1 MNMKKILTALL
12 LSLAA
17 VTGCKKEDLDLTVTI
32 ELEPA
37 VTVTVGQTRQL
48 VAVVQP
54 QSIAMSA
61 TLAWDSADKS
71 VATVDRNGVVT
82 ALTEG
87 KTVVTASLQNDASV
101 SARCT
106 VQVVKQ
112 GENPDEVVLFED
124 MLFETYLLVS
134 YDANG
139 DGKLQASE
147 AAAIETLDVAM
158 RGFSSLKGIEYFTH
172 LKRLNC
178 EYNNLKELD
187 VTHCPELET
196 LVCSE
201 NDLRSLDLTR
211 NPLLQTLDCGWNN
224 VLSELDVTRCPE
236 LVRLKCG
243 GNSLERLDV
252 TQNPKL
258 EELSAAHNRFD
269 HLDVTQNPELRM
281 LDVSYSSYF
290 VSTETQTFLPIG
302 EIDLS
307 RNPKLEQFN
316 CTLCDFERLDLS
328 NNPELTHLR
337 CMRNRLSALDV
348 SRNTKLKT
356 LVVANNPIG
365 ELDITMCPAID
376 TLWCED
382 NGLRALD
389 LSKSQKLI
397 WLNCSRN
404 EIEELD
410 FSNTELG
417 YLLGQENRIRRI
429 DMGEKTFGTTT
440 DYLYM
445 KLNDNCLERLD
456 LSRQPHLAW
465 VELNNNNL
473 QSLDVNACMRLRG
486 ILCNNNP
493 QLSELK
499 FEQLSE
505 VWQIHCS
512 NCNLSG
518 TLDFS
523 GISRLSRISCDGNR
537 LTTLYVWEGFN
548 PDSTYF
554 LADHTT
560 GITGTFLCYVK
571 DDSAQ
576 WVVKR

>member
-1 MNMKKILTALL
+1 MRKILAALL
-12 LSLAA
+12 LSLVAMTA
-17 VTGCKKEDLDLTVTI
+17 CKKEDLDLTITI
-32 ELEPA
+32 ELEQQ
-37 VTVTVGQTRQL
+37 VTVTVEQSLQL
-48 VAVVQP
+48 VATIQP
-54 QSIAMSA
+54 QTVAMA
-61 TLAWDSADKS
+61 AKLHWESADPN
-71 VATVDRNGVVT
+71 VATVDQNGLVT
-82 ALTEG
+82 ALAVGT
-87 KTVVTASLQNDASV
+87 TTVTARLQSDASV
-101 SARCT
+101 SAQCT
-106 VQVVKQ
+106 VKVVRQ
-112 GENPDEVVLFED
+112 GENPDEVVNFDDGQFEI
-124 MLFETYLLVS
+124 YLLMR
-134 YDANG
+134 YDTND

-147 AAAIETLDVAM
+147 AAAIETLNIGM
-158 RGFSSLKGIEYFTH
+158 QGYTSLKGIEYFKN
-172 LKRLNC
+172 LKSLSC

-187 VTHCPELET
+187 VTHCPLLET
-196 LVCSE
+196 LICYD
-201 NDLRSLDLTR
+201 NGLRALDVTQ
-211 NPLLQTLDCGWNN
+211 NPKLQVLDCGWNN

-445 KLNDNCLERLD
+445 KLNDNCLESLD

-465 VELNNNNL
+465 IELNNNNL
-473 QSLDVNACMRLRG
+473 QSLDVNACTRLRG

-499 FEQLSE
+499 FDRLSE
-505 VWQIHCS
+505 VWQILCS

>member
-1 MNMKKILTALL
+1 MKKILTALL

-61 TLAWDSADKS
+61 TLAWDSADKT

-172 LKRLNC
+172 LKHLNC

-196 LVCSE
+196 LICSE

-211 NPLLQTLDCGWNN
+211 NPLLQTLDCSWNN

-236 LVRLKCG
+236 LVCLKCG
-243 GNSLERLDV
+243 GNSLTALDV
-252 TQNPKL
+252 TQNPAL
-258 EELSAAHNRFD
+258 EILDAEYNRFE

-281 LDVSYSSYF
+281 LDVSCSSYF
-290 VSTETQTFLPIG
+290 ASTGTQTFPPIG

-307 RNPKLEQFN
+307 RNPKLEQFD
-316 CTLCDFERLDLS
+316 CSLCAFERLDLS
-328 NNPELTHLR
+328 SNPELTHLR
-337 CMRNRLSALDV
+337 CARNKLSSLDV
-348 SRNTKLKT
+348 SNNTKLRT

-365 ELDITMCPAID
+365 ALDVTMCPEID
-376 TLWCED
+376 TLWCEG
-382 NGLRALD
+382 NGLRVLD
-389 LSKSQKLI
+389 LSESRKLT

-429 DMGEKTFGTTT
+429 DMGEKTFGAATG
-440 DYLYM
+440 YLYM

-465 VELNNNNL
+465 VELDNNNL
-473 QSLDVNACMRLRG
+473 QSLDVNACTRLRG
-486 ILCNNNP
+486 MLCNDNP

-499 FEQLSE
+499 FGQLSE
-505 VWQIHCS
+505 VWEIHCS

-537 LTTLYVWEGFN
+537 LTTLYVWEGFD

>member
-32 ELEPA
+32 ELEPV

-61 TLAWDSADKS
+61 TLAWDSADKT

-87 KTVVTASLQNDASV
+87 KTVVTASLQNDATV

-112 GENPDEVVLFED
+112 GENPDEVVVFED
-124 MLFETYLLVS
+124 MLFEIYLLVS
-134 YDANG
+134 YDTNG

-172 LKRLNC
+172 LKHLNC

-196 LVCSE
+196 LICYE
-201 NDLRSLDLTR
+201 NGLRALDVTQ
-211 NPLLQTLDCGWNN
+211 NPKLQVLDCGWN
-224 VLSELDVTRCPE
+224 SHIAELDVTHCPD
-236 LVRLKCG
+236 LVKLKCG
-243 GNSLERLDV
+243 GNNLTELDV

-258 EELSAAHNRFD
+258 EILDADYNRFD
-269 HLDVTQNPELRM
+269 RLDVTQNPELRF
-281 LDVSYSSYF
+281 LDVSYSSF
-290 VSTETQTFLPIG
+290 FATTSGEKEPIRS
-302 EIDLS
+302 IDLS
-307 RNPKLEQFN
+307 RNPKLEQFD
-316 CTLCDFERLDLS
+316 CSLCAFERLDLS
-328 NNPELTHLR
+328 SNPALTHLR
-337 CMRNRLSALDV
+337 CARNKLSSLDV
-348 SRNTKLKT
+348 SNNTKLRT

-365 ELDITMCPAID
+365 ALDVTMCPEID
-376 TLWCED
+376 TLWCEG

-445 KLNDNCLERLD
+445 KLNDNCLESLD

-523 GISRLSRISCDGNR
+523 GISRLNRISCDGNR
-537 LTTLYVWEGFN
+537 LTTLYVWEGFD

>member
-48 VAVVQP
+48 AAVVQP

-106 VQVVKQ
+106 VQVVKP
-112 GENPDEVVLFED
+112 GENPDEVVTFED
-124 MLFETYLLVS
+124 IQFEAYLLLR
-134 YDANG
+134 YDANE

-147 AAAIETLDVAM
+147 AVAIETLDVAM

-187 VTHCPELET
+187 VTHCPLLET
-196 LVCSE
+196 LICYE
-201 NDLRSLDLTR
+201 NGLRALDVTQ
-211 NPLLQTLDCGWNN
+211 NPKLQVLDCGWN
-224 VLSELDVTRCPE
+224 SHIAELDVTHCPD
-236 LVRLKCG
+236 LVKLKCG
-243 GNSLERLDV
+243 GNNLTELDV

-258 EELSAAHNRFD
+258 EILDADYNRFD
-269 HLDVTQNPELRM
+269 RLDVTQNPELRF
-281 LDVSYSSYF
+281 LDVSYSSF
-290 VSTETQTFLPIG
+290 FATTSGEKEPIG
-302 EIDLS
+302 SIDLS
-307 RNPKLEQFN
+307 RNTKLEQFD
-316 CTLCDFERLDLS
+316 CSQCSFEHLDLS
-328 NNPELTHLR
+328 NNPALTHLR
-337 CMRNRLSALDV
+337 CARNKLSSLDV
-348 SRNTKLKT
+348 SNNTKLKT

-365 ELDITMCPAID
+365 ALDVTMCPAID
-376 TLWCED
+376 TLWCEG

-417 YLLGQENRIRRI
+417 YLLGQENKIRKI

-445 KLNDNCLERLD
+445 KLNDNQIESLD

-465 VELNNNNL
+465 IELNNNNL
-473 QSLDVNACMRLRG
+473 QSLDVNACTRLRG

-493 QLSELK
+493 QMSELK

-505 VWQIHCS
+505 VWEIHCS

-523 GISRLSRISCDGNR
+523 GISRLNRISCDGNR
-537 LTTLYVWEGFN
+537 LTTLYVWEGFD